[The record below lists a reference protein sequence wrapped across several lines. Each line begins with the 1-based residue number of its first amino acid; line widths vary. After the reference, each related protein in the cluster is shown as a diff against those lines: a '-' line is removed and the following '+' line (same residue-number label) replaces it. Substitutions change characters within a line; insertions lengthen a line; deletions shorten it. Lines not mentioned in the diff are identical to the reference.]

1 MKKERSE
8 FREKLMDT
16 DQWQEMEAAEPKKRA
31 LAGGDEKSGNKD
43 QLSVQAVVSPAQ
55 NEMYA
60 DFVVKYMGDFQKDLG
75 DVPGLI
81 FQKINA
87 IYGVVYAPLTE
98 IDALNISTYSY
109 SFIPKC
115 YTHMDFGSLSA
126 SGITRLQEHPYLQL
140 KGQGTAIAIVDSG
153 IDYRNP
159 LFQNEMGS
167 RILCIWDQ
175 TLEGDGTEVP
185 YGRVFWKNDIDRALA
200 SENPLEI
207 VPSTDTNGHGTRMA
221 AVAAGNYFPEENF
234 SGAAPEAMLI
244 VVKVKQAKKYLR
256 EFYLFPSEAELFQE
270 NDIMMGVD
278 FAVRTANDRKLPL
291 SVCLGIG
298 SSQGAHIGRNPL
310 SIYVDY
316 ASQFSRISVSIAA
329 GNEGAA
335 RHHYAGRLTH
345 RENQASAELRVG
357 NKEPGFTL
365 EFWGEP
371 PEIYNLSLQSPTG
384 EILDISASLGDVT
397 QELSFIFVETRVE
410 VNYVSIER
418 QTGYTLAYFRFIQP
432 AAGIWRIFVQGRDGQ
447 NVEFHMWL
455 PVQGLISEETYF
467 LEPSPY
473 NTVTA
478 PGDSL
483 ESITVTAYQYR
494 DNSLYVQASRGF
506 MPDGNVVPQ
515 VATPGVQIRVPQLNG
530 LYGLASGTSLSA
542 AQTAGAAALLFEWA
556 VVRGNQ
562 PYFTGSSVKNYITRG
577 AKREDRLTYPNRD
590 WGFGEDVIIK
600 LQLRKVSKI
609 NGFHTFFQNRNQA
622 ILLEI

>member
-1 MKKERSE
+1 
-8 FREKLMDT
+8 
-16 DQWQEMEAAEPKKRA
+16 ME
-31 LAGGDEKSGNKD
+31 NKD
-43 QLSVQAVVSPAQ
+43 AGNLGMQESVSPAQ

-60 DFVVKYMGDFQKDLG
+60 DFIVKYMGNFQEDLG
-75 DVPGLI
+75 DVPGFS
-81 FQKINA
+81 FQKING
-87 IYGVVYAPLTE
+87 IYGVVYAPLAE
-98 IDALNISTYSY
+98 IGTLNINTYSY

-115 YTHMDFGSLSA
+115 YTHMDLGSLSA

-140 KGQGTAIAIVDSG
+140 KGSGTAVAVVDSG

-159 LFQNEMGS
+159 VFQNEMGS

-175 TLEGDGTEVP
+175 TLEGDGKEVP
-185 YGRVFWKNDIDRALA
+185 YGRVFWKKDIDQALA
-200 SENPLEI
+200 SGNPLEI
-207 VPSTDTNGHGTRMA
+207 VPSVDTDGHGTRMA
-221 AVAAGNYFPEENF
+221 AIAAGNYFPEENF

-244 VVKVKQAKKYLR
+244 IVKVKPAKKYLR
-256 EFYLFPSEAELFQE
+256 EFYLFPAEAEIFQE
-270 NDIMMGVD
+270 NDIMTGMD
-278 FAVRTANDRKLPL
+278 FAVRIANDRRMPL
-291 SVCLGIG
+291 SLCLGIG
-298 SSQGAHIGRNPL
+298 SSQGAHIGKNPL
-310 SIYVDY
+310 SLYVDY
-316 ASQFSRISVSIAA
+316 ISQYSLISVSIAA

-335 RHHYAGRLTH
+335 RHHYAGRLTD

-357 NKEPGFTL
+357 NKEPGFTM

-384 EILDISASLGDVT
+384 EILDISASLGEVT
-397 QELSFIFVETRVE
+397 QELSFVFVETRVK

-418 QTGYTLAYFRFIQP
+418 QTGYTLVYFQFIQP
-432 AAGIWRIFVQGRDGQ
+432 APGIWRIFVRGRDGQ
-447 NVEFHMWL
+447 NVGFHIWL

-515 VATPGVQIRVPQLNG
+515 VAAPGVQIRVPQLNG
-530 LYGLASGTSLSA
+530 LYGNVSGTSLSA

-556 VVRGNQ
+556 VIRGNQ

-577 AKREDRLTYPNRD
+577 AEREERMQYPNRD
-590 WGFGEDVIIK
+590 WGFGRMD
-600 LQLRKVSKI
+600 LY
-609 NGFHTFFQNRNQA
+609 HTFE
-622 ILLEI
+622 LLA

>member
-1 MKKERSE
+1 M
-8 FREKLMDT
+8 
-16 DQWQEMEAAEPKKRA
+16 
-31 LAGGDEKSGNKD
+31 GNKD
-43 QLSVQAVVSPAQ
+43 AGNLSMQESVSPAQ

-60 DFVVKYMGDFQKDLG
+60 DFIVKYMGNFQEDLG
-75 DVPGLI
+75 DVPGFS
-81 FQKINA
+81 FQKING

-98 IDALNISTYSY
+98 IGTLNINTYSY

-115 YTHMDFGSLSA
+115 YTHMDLGGLSA

-140 KGQGTAIAIVDSG
+140 KGSGTAVAVVDSG

-159 LFQNEMGS
+159 VFQNEMGS

-175 TLEGDGTEVP
+175 TLEGDGKEVP
-185 YGRVFWKNDIDRALA
+185 YGRVFWKKDIDQALA
-200 SENPLEI
+200 SRNPLEM
-207 VPSTDTNGHGTRMA
+207 VPSVDTDGHGTRMA
-221 AVAAGNYFPEENF
+221 AIAAGNYFPEENF

-244 VVKVKQAKKYLR
+244 IVKVKPAKKYLR
-256 EFYLFPSEAELFQE
+256 EFYLFPAEAELFQE
-270 NDIMMGVD
+270 NDIMTGMD
-278 FAVRTANDRKLPL
+278 FAVRIANDRRMPL
-291 SVCLGIG
+291 SLCLGIG
-298 SSQGAHIGRNPL
+298 SSQGAHIGKNPL
-310 SIYVDY
+310 SLYVDY
-316 ASQFSRISVSIAA
+316 ISQYSLISVSIAA

-335 RHHYAGRLTH
+335 RHHYAGRLTD

-357 NKEPGFTL
+357 NKEPGFTM

-384 EILDISASLGDVT
+384 EILDISASLGEVT
-397 QELSFIFVETRVE
+397 QELSFVFVETRVK

-418 QTGYTLAYFRFIQP
+418 QTGYTLVYFQFIQP
-432 AAGIWRIFVQGRDGQ
+432 APGIWRIFVRGRDGQ
-447 NVEFHMWL
+447 NVGFHIWL

-515 VATPGVQIRVPQLNG
+515 VAAPGVQIRVPQLNG
-530 LYGLASGTSLSA
+530 LYGNASGTSLSA

-556 VVRGNQ
+556 VIRGNQ

-577 AKREDRLTYPNRD
+577 AEREERMQYPNRD
-590 WGFGEDVIIK
+590 WGFGRMD
-600 LQLRKVSKI
+600 LY
-609 NGFHTFFQNRNQA
+609 HTFE
-622 ILLEI
+622 LLA

>member
-335 RHHYAGRLTH
+335 RHHYAGHLTH

-515 VATPGVQIRVPQLNG
+515 VAAPGVQIRVPQLNG

-590 WGFGEDVIIK
+590 WGFGRMD
-600 LQLRKVSKI
+600 LY
-609 NGFHTFFQNRNQA
+609 HTFE
-622 ILLEI
+622 LLT

>member
-1 MKKERSE
+1 M
-8 FREKLMDT
+8 
-16 DQWQEMEAAEPKKRA
+16 
-31 LAGGDEKSGNKD
+31 GNKD
-43 QLSVQAVVSPAQ
+43 AGNLGMQESVSPAQ

-60 DFVVKYMGDFQKDLG
+60 DFIVKYMGNFQEDLG
-75 DVPGLI
+75 DVPGFS
-81 FQKINA
+81 FQKING
-87 IYGVVYAPLTE
+87 IYGVVYAPLAE
-98 IDALNISTYSY
+98 IGTLNINTYSY

-115 YTHMDFGSLSA
+115 YTHMDLGSLSA

-140 KGQGTAIAIVDSG
+140 KGSGTAVAVVDSG

-159 LFQNEMGS
+159 VFQNEMGS

-175 TLEGDGTEVP
+175 TLEGDGKEVP
-185 YGRVFWKNDIDRALA
+185 YGRVFWKKDIDQALA
-200 SENPLEI
+200 SRNPLEM
-207 VPSTDTNGHGTRMA
+207 VPSVDTDGHGTRMA
-221 AVAAGNYFPEENF
+221 AIAAGNYFPEENF

-244 VVKVKQAKKYLR
+244 IVKVKPAKKYLR
-256 EFYLFPSEAELFQE
+256 EFYLFPAEAELFQE
-270 NDIMMGVD
+270 NDIMTGMD
-278 FAVRTANDRKLPL
+278 FAVRIANDRRMPL
-291 SVCLGIG
+291 SLCLGIG
-298 SSQGAHIGRNPL
+298 SSQGAHIGKNPL
-310 SIYVDY
+310 SLYVDY
-316 ASQFSRISVSIAA
+316 ISQYSLISVSIAA

-335 RHHYAGRLTH
+335 RHHYAGRLTD

-357 NKEPGFTL
+357 NKEPGFTM

-384 EILDISASLGDVT
+384 EILDISASLGEVT
-397 QELSFIFVETRVE
+397 QELSFVFVETRVK

-418 QTGYTLAYFRFIQP
+418 QTGYTLVYFQFIQP
-432 AAGIWRIFVQGRDGQ
+432 APGIWRIFIRGRDGQ
-447 NVEFHMWL
+447 NVGFHMWL

-515 VATPGVQIRVPQLNG
+515 VAAPGVQIRVPQLNG
-530 LYGLASGTSLSA
+530 LYGNASGTSLSA

-556 VVRGNQ
+556 VIRGNQ

-577 AKREDRLTYPNRD
+577 AEREERMQYPNRD
-590 WGFGEDVIIK
+590 WGFGRMD
-600 LQLRKVSKI
+600 LY
-609 NGFHTFFQNRNQA
+609 HTFE
-622 ILLEI
+622 LLA

>member
-1 MKKERSE
+1 M
-8 FREKLMDT
+8 
-16 DQWQEMEAAEPKKRA
+16 
-31 LAGGDEKSGNKD
+31 GNKD
-43 QLSVQAVVSPAQ
+43 AGNLGMQESVSPAQ

-60 DFVVKYMGDFQKDLG
+60 DFIVKYMGDFQEDLG
-75 DVPGLI
+75 DVPGFS
-81 FQKINA
+81 FQKING

-98 IDALNISTYSY
+98 IGTLNINTYSY

-115 YTHMDFGSLSA
+115 YTHMDLGSLSA

-140 KGQGTAIAIVDSG
+140 KGSGTAVAVVDSG

-159 LFQNEMGS
+159 VFQNEMGS

-175 TLEGDGTEVP
+175 TLEGDGKEVP
-185 YGRVFWKNDIDRALA
+185 YGRVFWKKDIDQALA
-200 SENPLEI
+200 SGNPLEI
-207 VPSTDTNGHGTRMA
+207 VPSVDTDGHGTRMA
-221 AVAAGNYFPEENF
+221 AIAAGNYFPEENF

-244 VVKVKQAKKYLR
+244 IVKVKPAKKYLR
-256 EFYLFPSEAELFQE
+256 EFYLFPAEAEIFQE
-270 NDIMMGVD
+270 NDIMTGMD
-278 FAVRTANDRKLPL
+278 FAVRIANDRRMPL
-291 SVCLGIG
+291 SLCLGIG
-298 SSQGAHIGRNPL
+298 SSQGAHIGKNPL
-310 SIYVDY
+310 SLYVDY
-316 ASQFSRISVSIAA
+316 ISQYSLISVSIAA

-335 RHHYAGRLTH
+335 RHHYAGRLTD

-357 NKEPGFTL
+357 NKEPGFTM

-384 EILDISASLGDVT
+384 EILDISASLGEVT
-397 QELSFIFVETRVE
+397 QELSFVFVETRVK

-418 QTGYTLAYFRFIQP
+418 QTGYTLVYFQFIQP
-432 AAGIWRIFVQGRDGQ
+432 APGIWRIFVRGRDGQ
-447 NVEFHMWL
+447 NVGFHMWL

-515 VATPGVQIRVPQLNG
+515 VAAPGVQIRVPQLNG
-530 LYGLASGTSLSA
+530 LYGNASGTSLSA

-556 VVRGNQ
+556 VIRGNQ

-577 AKREDRLTYPNRD
+577 AEREERMQYPNRD
-590 WGFGEDVIIK
+590 WGFGRMD
-600 LQLRKVSKI
+600 LY
-609 NGFHTFFQNRNQA
+609 HTFE
-622 ILLEI
+622 LLA

>member
-1 MKKERSE
+1 M
-8 FREKLMDT
+8 
-16 DQWQEMEAAEPKKRA
+16 
-31 LAGGDEKSGNKD
+31 GNKD
-43 QLSVQAVVSPAQ
+43 AGNLSMQESVSPAQ

-60 DFVVKYMGDFQKDLG
+60 DFIVKYMGNFQEDLG
-75 DVPGLI
+75 DVPGFS
-81 FQKINA
+81 FQKING

-98 IDALNISTYSY
+98 IGRWNINTYSY

-115 YTHMDFGSLSA
+115 YTHMDLGSLSA

-140 KGQGTAIAIVDSG
+140 KGSGTAVAVVDSG

-159 LFQNEMGS
+159 VFQNEMGS

-175 TLEGDGTEVP
+175 TLEGDGKEVP
-185 YGRVFWKNDIDRALA
+185 YGRVFWKKDIDQALA
-200 SENPLEI
+200 SGNPLEI
-207 VPSTDTNGHGTRMA
+207 VPSVDTDGHGTRMA
-221 AVAAGNYFPEENF
+221 AIAAGNYFPEENF

-244 VVKVKQAKKYLR
+244 IVKVKPAKKYLR
-256 EFYLFPSEAELFQE
+256 EFYLFPAEAEIFQE
-270 NDIMMGVD
+270 NDIMTGMD
-278 FAVRTANDRKLPL
+278 FAVRIANDRRMPL
-291 SVCLGIG
+291 SLCLGIG
-298 SSQGAHIGRNPL
+298 SSQGAHIGKNPL
-310 SIYVDY
+310 SLYVDY
-316 ASQFSRISVSIAA
+316 ISQYSLISVSIAA

-335 RHHYAGRLTH
+335 RHHYAGRLTD

-357 NKEPGFTL
+357 NKEPGFTM

-384 EILDISASLGDVT
+384 EILDISASLGEVT
-397 QELSFIFVETRVE
+397 QELSFVFVETRVK

-418 QTGYTLAYFRFIQP
+418 QTGYTLVYFQFIQP
-432 AAGIWRIFVQGRDGQ
+432 APGIWRIFVRGRDGQ
-447 NVEFHMWL
+447 NVGFHIWL

-515 VATPGVQIRVPQLNG
+515 VAAPGVQIRVPQLNG
-530 LYGLASGTSLSA
+530 LYGNASGTSLSA

-556 VVRGNQ
+556 VIRGNQ

-577 AKREDRLTYPNRD
+577 AEREERMQYPNRD
-590 WGFGEDVIIK
+590 WGFGRMD
-600 LQLRKVSKI
+600 LY
-609 NGFHTFFQNRNQA
+609 HTFE
-622 ILLEI
+622 LLA

>member
-1 MKKERSE
+1 M
-8 FREKLMDT
+8 
-16 DQWQEMEAAEPKKRA
+16 
-31 LAGGDEKSGNKD
+31 GNKD
-43 QLSVQAVVSPAQ
+43 AGNLGMQESVSPAQ

-60 DFVVKYMGDFQKDLG
+60 DFIVKYMDDFQEDLG
-75 DVPGLI
+75 DVPGFS
-81 FQKINA
+81 FQKING

-98 IDALNISTYSY
+98 IGTLNINTYSY

-115 YTHMDFGSLSA
+115 YTHMDLGSLSA

-140 KGQGTAIAIVDSG
+140 KGSGTAVAVVDSG

-159 LFQNEMGS
+159 VFQNEMGS

-175 TLEGDGTEVP
+175 TLQGDGKEVP
-185 YGRVFWKNDIDRALA
+185 YGRVFWKKDIDQALA
-200 SENPLEI
+200 SGNPLEI
-207 VPSTDTNGHGTRMA
+207 VPSVDTDGHGTRMA
-221 AVAAGNYFPEENF
+221 AIAAGNYFPEENF

-244 VVKVKQAKKYLR
+244 IVKVKPAKKYLR
-256 EFYLFPSEAELFQE
+256 EFYLFPAEAELFQE
-270 NDIMMGVD
+270 NDIMTGMD
-278 FAVRTANDRKLPL
+278 FAVRIANDRRMPL
-291 SVCLGIG
+291 SLCLGIG
-298 SSQGAHIGRNPL
+298 SSQGAHIGKNPL
-310 SIYVDY
+310 SLYVDY
-316 ASQFSRISVSIAA
+316 ISQYSLISVSIAA

-335 RHHYAGRLTH
+335 RHHYAGRLTE

-357 NKEPGFTL
+357 NKEPGFTM

-384 EILDISASLGDVT
+384 EILDISASLGEVT
-397 QELSFIFVETRVE
+397 QELSFVFVETRVK

-418 QTGYTLAYFRFIQP
+418 QTGYTLVYFQFIQP
-432 AAGIWRIFVQGRDGQ
+432 APGIWRIFIRGRDGQ
-447 NVEFHMWL
+447 NVGFHMWL

-515 VATPGVQIRVPQLNG
+515 VAAPGVQIRVPQLNG
-530 LYGLASGTSLSA
+530 LYGNASGTSLSA

-556 VVRGNQ
+556 VIRGNQ

-577 AKREDRLTYPNRD
+577 AEREERMQYPNRD
-590 WGFGEDVIIK
+590 WGFGRMD
-600 LQLRKVSKI
+600 LY
-609 NGFHTFFQNRNQA
+609 HTFE
-622 ILLEI
+622 LLA

>member
-1 MKKERSE
+1 
-8 FREKLMDT
+8 
-16 DQWQEMEAAEPKKRA
+16 ME
-31 LAGGDEKSGNKD
+31 NKD
-43 QLSVQAVVSPAQ
+43 AGNLGMQESVSPAQ

-60 DFVVKYMGDFQKDLG
+60 DFIVKYMGNFQEDLG
-75 DVPGLI
+75 DVPGFS
-81 FQKINA
+81 FQKING
-87 IYGVVYAPLTE
+87 IYGGVYAPLTE
-98 IDALNISTYSY
+98 IGTLNINTYSY

-115 YTHMDFGSLSA
+115 YTHMDLGSLSA

-140 KGQGTAIAIVDSG
+140 KGSGTAVAVVDSG

-159 LFQNEMGS
+159 VFQNEMGS

-175 TLEGDGTEVP
+175 TLEGDGKEVP
-185 YGRVFWKNDIDRALA
+185 YGRVFWKKDIDQALA
-200 SENPLEI
+200 SRNPLEM
-207 VPSTDTNGHGTRMA
+207 VPSVDTDGHGTRMA
-221 AVAAGNYFPEENF
+221 AIAAGNYFPEENF

-244 VVKVKQAKKYLR
+244 IVKVKPAKKYLR
-256 EFYLFPSEAELFQE
+256 EFYLFPAEAELFQE
-270 NDIMMGVD
+270 NDIMTGMD
-278 FAVRTANDRKLPL
+278 FAVRIANDRRMPL
-291 SVCLGIG
+291 SLCLGIG
-298 SSQGAHIGRNPL
+298 SSQGAHIGKNPL
-310 SIYVDY
+310 SLYVDY
-316 ASQFSRISVSIAA
+316 ISQYSLISVSIAA

-335 RHHYAGRLTH
+335 RHHYAGRLTD

-357 NKEPGFTL
+357 NKEPGFTM

-384 EILDISASLGDVT
+384 EILDISASLGEMT
-397 QELSFIFVETRVE
+397 QELSFVFVETRVK

-418 QTGYTLAYFRFIQP
+418 QTGYTLVYFQFIQP
-432 AAGIWRIFVQGRDGQ
+432 APGIWRIFVRGRDGQ
-447 NVEFHMWL
+447 NVGFHIWL

-515 VATPGVQIRVPQLNG
+515 VAAPGVQIRVPQLNG
-530 LYGLASGTSLSA
+530 LYGNASGTSLSA

-556 VVRGNQ
+556 VIRGNQ

-577 AKREDRLTYPNRD
+577 AEREERMQYPNRD
-590 WGFGEDVIIK
+590 WGFGRMD
-600 LQLRKVSKI
+600 LY
-609 NGFHTFFQNRNQA
+609 HTFE
-622 ILLEI
+622 LLA

>member
-1 MKKERSE
+1 MKMERSE

-221 AVAAGNYFPEENF
+221 AVAAGNYFPEQNF

-515 VATPGVQIRVPQLNG
+515 VAAPGVQIRVPQLNG

-590 WGFGEDVIIK
+590 WGFGRMD
-600 LQLRKVSKI
+600 LY
-609 NGFHTFFQNRNQA
+609 HTFE
-622 ILLEI
+622 LLT

>member
-1 MKKERSE
+1 M
-8 FREKLMDT
+8 
-16 DQWQEMEAAEPKKRA
+16 
-31 LAGGDEKSGNKD
+31 GNKD
-43 QLSVQAVVSPAQ
+43 AGNLGMQESVSPAQ

-60 DFVVKYMGDFQKDLG
+60 DFIVKYMGNFQEDLG
-75 DVPGLI
+75 DVPGFS
-81 FQKINA
+81 FQKING

-98 IDALNISTYSY
+98 IGTLNINTYSY

-115 YTHMDFGSLSA
+115 YTHMDLGSLSA

-140 KGQGTAIAIVDSG
+140 KGSGTAVAVVDSG

-159 LFQNEMGS
+159 VFQNEMGS

-175 TLEGDGTEVP
+175 TLEGDGKEVP
-185 YGRVFWKNDIDRALA
+185 YGRVFWKKDIDQALA
-200 SENPLEI
+200 SGNPLEI
-207 VPSTDTNGHGTRMA
+207 VPSVDTDGHGTRMA
-221 AVAAGNYFPEENF
+221 AIAAGNYFPEENF

-244 VVKVKQAKKYLR
+244 IVKVKPAKKYLR
-256 EFYLFPSEAELFQE
+256 EFYLFPAEAEIFQE
-270 NDIMMGVD
+270 NDIMTGMD
-278 FAVRTANDRKLPL
+278 FAVRIANDRRMPL
-291 SVCLGIG
+291 SLCLGIG
-298 SSQGAHIGRNPL
+298 SSQGAHIGKNPL
-310 SIYVDY
+310 SLYVDY
-316 ASQFSRISVSIAA
+316 ISQYSLISVSIAA

-335 RHHYAGRLTH
+335 RHHYAGRLTD
-345 RENQASAELRVG
+345 RENQASAELRIG
-357 NKEPGFTL
+357 NKEPGFTM

-384 EILDISASLGDVT
+384 EILDISASLGEVT
-397 QELSFIFVETRVE
+397 QELSFVFVETRVK

-418 QTGYTLAYFRFIQP
+418 QTGYTLVYFQFIQP
-432 AAGIWRIFVQGRDGQ
+432 APGIWRIFVRGRDGQ
-447 NVEFHMWL
+447 NVGFHIWL

-515 VATPGVQIRVPQLNG
+515 VAAPGVQIRVPQLNG
-530 LYGLASGTSLSA
+530 LYGNASGTSLSA

-556 VVRGNQ
+556 VIRGNQ

-577 AKREDRLTYPNRD
+577 AEREERMQYPNRD
-590 WGFGEDVIIK
+590 WGFGRMD
-600 LQLRKVSKI
+600 LY
-609 NGFHTFFQNRNQA
+609 HTFE
-622 ILLEI
+622 LLA

>member
-1 MKKERSE
+1 M
-8 FREKLMDT
+8 
-16 DQWQEMEAAEPKKRA
+16 
-31 LAGGDEKSGNKD
+31 GNKD
-43 QLSVQAVVSPAQ
+43 AGNLGMQESVSPAQ

-60 DFVVKYMGDFQKDLG
+60 DFIVKYMGNFQEDLG
-75 DVPGLI
+75 DVPGFS
-81 FQKINA
+81 FQKING

-98 IDALNISTYSY
+98 IGTLNINTYSY

-115 YTHMDFGSLSA
+115 YTHMDLGSLSA

-140 KGQGTAIAIVDSG
+140 KGSGTAVAVVDSG

-159 LFQNEMGS
+159 VFQNEMGS

-175 TLEGDGTEVP
+175 TLEGDGKEVP
-185 YGRVFWKNDIDRALA
+185 YGRVFWKKDIDQALA
-200 SENPLEI
+200 SGNPLEI
-207 VPSTDTNGHGTRMA
+207 VPSVDTDGHGTRMA
-221 AVAAGNYFPEENF
+221 AIAAGNYFPEENF

-244 VVKVKQAKKYLR
+244 IVKVKPAKKYLR
-256 EFYLFPSEAELFQE
+256 EFYLFPAEAEIFQE
-270 NDIMMGVD
+270 NDIMTGMD
-278 FAVRTANDRKLPL
+278 FAVRIANDRRMPL
-291 SVCLGIG
+291 SLCLGIS
-298 SSQGAHIGRNPL
+298 SSQGAHIGKNPL
-310 SIYVDY
+310 SLYVDY
-316 ASQFSRISVSIAA
+316 ISQYSLISVSIAA

-335 RHHYAGRLTH
+335 RHHYAGRLTD

-357 NKEPGFTL
+357 NKEPGFTM

-384 EILDISASLGDVT
+384 EILDISASLGEVT
-397 QELSFIFVETRVE
+397 QELSFVFVETRVK

-418 QTGYTLAYFRFIQP
+418 QTGYTLVYFQFIQP
-432 AAGIWRIFVQGRDGQ
+432 APGIWRIFVRGRDGQ
-447 NVEFHMWL
+447 NVGFHIWL

-515 VATPGVQIRVPQLNG
+515 VAAPGVQIRVPQLNG
-530 LYGLASGTSLSA
+530 LYGNASGTSLSA

-556 VVRGNQ
+556 VIRGNQ

-577 AKREDRLTYPNRD
+577 AEREERMQYPNRD
-590 WGFGEDVIIK
+590 WGFGRMD
-600 LQLRKVSKI
+600 LY
-609 NGFHTFFQNRNQA
+609 HTFE
-622 ILLEI
+622 LLA

>member
-1 MKKERSE
+1 M
-8 FREKLMDT
+8 
-16 DQWQEMEAAEPKKRA
+16 
-31 LAGGDEKSGNKD
+31 GNKD
-43 QLSVQAVVSPAQ
+43 AGNLSMQESVSPAQ

-60 DFVVKYMGDFQKDLG
+60 DFIVKYMDDFQEDLG
-75 DVPGLI
+75 DVPGFS
-81 FQKINA
+81 FQKING

-98 IDALNISTYSY
+98 IGRWNINTYSY
-109 SFIPKC
+109 SSIPKC
-115 YTHMDFGSLSA
+115 YTHMDLGGLSA

-140 KGQGTAIAIVDSG
+140 KGSGTAVAVVDSG

-159 LFQNEMGS
+159 VFQNEMGS

-175 TLEGDGTEVP
+175 TLEGDGKEVP
-185 YGRVFWKNDIDRALA
+185 YGRVFWKKDIDQALA
-200 SENPLEI
+200 SGNPLEI
-207 VPSTDTNGHGTRMA
+207 VPSVDTDGHGTRMA
-221 AVAAGNYFPEENF
+221 AIAAGNYFPEENF

-244 VVKVKQAKKYLR
+244 IVKVKPAKKYLR
-256 EFYLFPSEAELFQE
+256 EFYLFPAEAEIFQE
-270 NDIMMGVD
+270 NDIMTGMD
-278 FAVRTANDRKLPL
+278 FAVRIANDRRMPL
-291 SVCLGIG
+291 SLCLGIG
-298 SSQGAHIGRNPL
+298 SSQGAHIGKNPL
-310 SIYVDY
+310 SLYVDY
-316 ASQFSRISVSIAA
+316 ISQYSLISVSIAA

-335 RHHYAGRLTH
+335 RHHYAGRLTD

-357 NKEPGFTL
+357 NKEPGFTM

-384 EILDISASLGDVT
+384 EILDISASLGAVT
-397 QELSFIFVETRVE
+397 QELSFVFVETRVK

-418 QTGYTLAYFRFIQP
+418 QTGYTLVYFQFIQP
-432 AAGIWRIFVQGRDGQ
+432 APGIWRIFVRGRDGQ
-447 NVEFHMWL
+447 NVGFHIWL

-515 VATPGVQIRVPQLNG
+515 VAAPGVQIRVPQLNG
-530 LYGLASGTSLSA
+530 LYGNASGTSLSA

-556 VVRGNQ
+556 VIRGNQ

-577 AKREDRLTYPNRD
+577 AEREERMQYPNRD
-590 WGFGEDVIIK
+590 WGFGRMD
-600 LQLRKVSKI
+600 LY
-609 NGFHTFFQNRNQA
+609 HTFE
-622 ILLEI
+622 LLA

>member
-1 MKKERSE
+1 M
-8 FREKLMDT
+8 
-16 DQWQEMEAAEPKKRA
+16 
-31 LAGGDEKSGNKD
+31 GNKD
-43 QLSVQAVVSPAQ
+43 AGNLGMQESVSPAQ

-60 DFVVKYMGDFQKDLG
+60 DFIVKYMGNFQEDLG
-75 DVPGLI
+75 DVPGFS
-81 FQKINA
+81 FQKING

-98 IDALNISTYSY
+98 IGTLNINTYSY

-115 YTHMDFGSLSA
+115 YTHMDLGSLSA

-140 KGQGTAIAIVDSG
+140 KGSGTAVAVVDSG

-159 LFQNEMGS
+159 VFQNEMGS

-175 TLEGDGTEVP
+175 TLQGDGKEVP
-185 YGRVFWKNDIDRALA
+185 YGRAFWKKDIDQALA
-200 SENPLEI
+200 SGNPLEI
-207 VPSTDTNGHGTRMA
+207 VPSVDTDGHGTRMA
-221 AVAAGNYFPEENF
+221 AIAAGNYFPEENF

-244 VVKVKQAKKYLR
+244 IVKVKPAKKYLR
-256 EFYLFPSEAELFQE
+256 EFYLFPAEAEIFQE
-270 NDIMMGVD
+270 NDIMTGMD
-278 FAVRTANDRKLPL
+278 FAVRIANDRRMPL
-291 SVCLGIG
+291 SLCLGIG
-298 SSQGAHIGRNPL
+298 SSQGAHIGKNPL
-310 SIYVDY
+310 SLYVDY
-316 ASQFSRISVSIAA
+316 ISQYSLISVSIAA

-335 RHHYAGRLTH
+335 RHHYAGRLTD

-357 NKEPGFTL
+357 NKEPGFTM

-384 EILDISASLGDVT
+384 EILDISASLGEVT
-397 QELSFIFVETRVE
+397 QELSFVFVETRVK

-418 QTGYTLAYFRFIQP
+418 QTGYTLVYFQFIQP
-432 AAGIWRIFVQGRDGQ
+432 APGIWRIFVRGRDGQ
-447 NVEFHMWL
+447 NVGFHIWL

-515 VATPGVQIRVPQLNG
+515 VAAPGVQIRVPQLNG
-530 LYGLASGTSLSA
+530 LYGNASGTSLSA

-556 VVRGNQ
+556 VIRGNQ

-577 AKREDRLTYPNRD
+577 AEREERMQYPNRD
-590 WGFGEDVIIK
+590 WGFGRMD
-600 LQLRKVSKI
+600 LY
-609 NGFHTFFQNRNQA
+609 HTFE
-622 ILLEI
+622 LLA

>member
-1 MKKERSE
+1 
-8 FREKLMDT
+8 
-16 DQWQEMEAAEPKKRA
+16 ME
-31 LAGGDEKSGNKD
+31 NKD
-43 QLSVQAVVSPAQ
+43 AGNLGMQESVSPAQ

-60 DFVVKYMGDFQKDLG
+60 DFIVKYMGNFQEDLG
-75 DVPGLI
+75 DVPGFS
-81 FQKINA
+81 FQKING

-98 IDALNISTYSY
+98 IGTLNINTYSY

-115 YTHMDFGSLSA
+115 YTHMDLGSLSA

-140 KGQGTAIAIVDSG
+140 KGSGTAVAVVDSG

-159 LFQNEMGS
+159 VFQNEMGS

-175 TLEGDGTEVP
+175 TLEGDGKEVP
-185 YGRVFWKNDIDRALA
+185 YGRVFWKKDIDQALA
-200 SENPLEI
+200 SRNPLEM
-207 VPSTDTNGHGTRMA
+207 VPSVDTDGHGTRMA
-221 AVAAGNYFPEENF
+221 AIAAGNYFPEENF

-244 VVKVKQAKKYLR
+244 IVKVKPAKKYLR
-256 EFYLFPSEAELFQE
+256 EFYLFPAEAELFQE
-270 NDIMMGVD
+270 NDIMTGMD
-278 FAVRTANDRKLPL
+278 FAVRIANDRRMPL
-291 SVCLGIG
+291 SLCLGIG
-298 SSQGAHIGRNPL
+298 SSQGAHIGKNPL
-310 SIYVDY
+310 SLYVDY
-316 ASQFSRISVSIAA
+316 ISQYSLISVSIAA

-335 RHHYAGRLTH
+335 RHHYAGRLTD

-357 NKEPGFTL
+357 NKEPGFTR

-384 EILDISASLGDVT
+384 EILDISASLGEVT
-397 QELSFIFVETRVE
+397 QELSFVFVETRVK

-418 QTGYTLAYFRFIQP
+418 QTGYTLVYFQFIQP
-432 AAGIWRIFVQGRDGQ
+432 APGIWRIFVRGRDGQ
-447 NVEFHMWL
+447 NVGFHIWL

-515 VATPGVQIRVPQLNG
+515 VAAPGVQIRVPQLNG
-530 LYGLASGTSLSA
+530 LYGNASGTSLSA

-556 VVRGNQ
+556 VIRGNQ

-577 AKREDRLTYPNRD
+577 AEREERMQYPNRD
-590 WGFGEDVIIK
+590 WGFGRMD
-600 LQLRKVSKI
+600 LY
-609 NGFHTFFQNRNQA
+609 HTFE
-622 ILLEI
+622 LLA

>member
-1 MKKERSE
+1 M
-8 FREKLMDT
+8 
-16 DQWQEMEAAEPKKRA
+16 
-31 LAGGDEKSGNKD
+31 GNKD
-43 QLSVQAVVSPAQ
+43 AGNLGMQESVSPAQ

-60 DFVVKYMGDFQKDLG
+60 DFIVKYMDDFQEDLG
-75 DVPGLI
+75 DVPGFS
-81 FQKINA
+81 FQKING

-98 IDALNISTYSY
+98 IGTLNINTYSY

-115 YTHMDFGSLSA
+115 YTHMDLGSLSA

-140 KGQGTAIAIVDSG
+140 KGSGTAVAVVDSG

-159 LFQNEMGS
+159 VFQNEMGS

-175 TLEGDGTEVP
+175 TLEGDGKEVP
-185 YGRVFWKNDIDRALA
+185 YGRVFWKKDIDQALA
-200 SENPLEI
+200 SGNPLEI
-207 VPSTDTNGHGTRMA
+207 VPSVDTDGHGTRMA
-221 AVAAGNYFPEENF
+221 AIAAGNYFPEENF
-234 SGAAPEAMLI
+234 SGAAPEAILI
-244 VVKVKQAKKYLR
+244 IVKVKPAKKYLR
-256 EFYLFPSEAELFQE
+256 EFYLFPAEAEIFQE
-270 NDIMMGVD
+270 NDIMTGMD
-278 FAVRTANDRKLPL
+278 FAVRIANDRRMPL
-291 SVCLGIG
+291 SLCLGIG
-298 SSQGAHIGRNPL
+298 SSQGAHIGKNPL
-310 SIYVDY
+310 SLYVDY
-316 ASQFSRISVSIAA
+316 ISQYSLISVSIAA

-335 RHHYAGRLTH
+335 RHHYAGRLTD

-357 NKEPGFTL
+357 NKEPGFTM

-384 EILDISASLGDVT
+384 EILDISASLGEVT
-397 QELSFIFVETRVE
+397 QELSFVFVETRVK

-418 QTGYTLAYFRFIQP
+418 QTGYTLVYFQFIQP
-432 AAGIWRIFVQGRDGQ
+432 APGIWRIFVRGRDGQ
-447 NVEFHMWL
+447 NVGFHIWL

-515 VATPGVQIRVPQLNG
+515 VAAPGVQIRVPQLNG
-530 LYGLASGTSLSA
+530 LYGNASGTSLSA

-556 VVRGNQ
+556 VIRGNQ

-577 AKREDRLTYPNRD
+577 AEREERMQYPNRD
-590 WGFGEDVIIK
+590 WGFGRMD
-600 LQLRKVSKI
+600 LY
-609 NGFHTFFQNRNQA
+609 HTFE
-622 ILLEI
+622 LLA

>member
-1 MKKERSE
+1 M
-8 FREKLMDT
+8 
-16 DQWQEMEAAEPKKRA
+16 
-31 LAGGDEKSGNKD
+31 GNKD
-43 QLSVQAVVSPAQ
+43 AGNLGMQESVSPAQ

-60 DFVVKYMGDFQKDLG
+60 DFIVKYMGNFQEDLG
-75 DVPGLI
+75 DVPGFS
-81 FQKINA
+81 FQKING

-98 IDALNISTYSY
+98 IGTLNINTYSY

-115 YTHMDFGSLSA
+115 YTHMDLGSLSA

-140 KGQGTAIAIVDSG
+140 KGSGTAVAVVDSG

-159 LFQNEMGS
+159 VFQNEMGS

-175 TLEGDGTEVP
+175 TLEGDGKEVP
-185 YGRVFWKNDIDRALA
+185 YGRVFWKKDIDQALA
-200 SENPLEI
+200 SGNPLEI
-207 VPSTDTNGHGTRMA
+207 VPSVDTDGHGTRMA
-221 AVAAGNYFPEENF
+221 AIAAGNYFPEENF

-244 VVKVKQAKKYLR
+244 IVKVKPAKKYLR
-256 EFYLFPSEAELFQE
+256 EFYLFPAEAEIFQE
-270 NDIMMGVD
+270 NDIMTGMD
-278 FAVRTANDRKLPL
+278 FAVRIANDRRMPL
-291 SVCLGIG
+291 SLCLGIG
-298 SSQGAHIGRNPL
+298 SSQGAHIGKNPL
-310 SIYVDY
+310 SLYVDY
-316 ASQFSRISVSIAA
+316 ISQYSLISVSIAA

-335 RHHYAGRLTH
+335 RHHYAGRLTD

-357 NKEPGFTL
+357 NKEPGFTM

-384 EILDISASLGDVT
+384 EILDISASLGEVT
-397 QELSFIFVETRVE
+397 QELSFVFVETRVK

-418 QTGYTLAYFRFIQP
+418 QTGYTLVYFQFIQP
-432 AAGIWRIFVQGRDGQ
+432 APGIWRIFVRGRDGQ
-447 NVEFHMWL
+447 NVGFHIWL

-515 VATPGVQIRVPQLNG
+515 VAAPGVQIRVPQLNG
-530 LYGLASGTSLSA
+530 LYGNASGTSLSA

-556 VVRGNQ
+556 VIRGNQ

-577 AKREDRLTYPNRD
+577 AEREERMQYPNRD
-590 WGFGEDVIIK
+590 WGFGRMD
-600 LQLRKVSKI
+600 LY
-609 NGFHTFFQNRNQA
+609 HTF
-622 ILLEI
+622 

>member
-1 MKKERSE
+1 
-8 FREKLMDT
+8 
-16 DQWQEMEAAEPKKRA
+16 ME
-31 LAGGDEKSGNKD
+31 NKD
-43 QLSVQAVVSPAQ
+43 AGNLGMQESVSPAQ

-60 DFVVKYMGDFQKDLG
+60 DFIVKYMGNFQEDLG
-75 DVPGLI
+75 DVPGFS
-81 FQKINA
+81 FQKING

-98 IDALNISTYSY
+98 IGTLNINTYSY

-115 YTHMDFGSLSA
+115 YTHMDLGSLSA
-126 SGITRLQEHPYLQL
+126 SGITRLQEQPYLQL
-140 KGQGTAIAIVDSG
+140 KGSGTAVAVVDSG

-159 LFQNEMGS
+159 VFQNEMGS

-175 TLEGDGTEVP
+175 TLEGDGKEVP
-185 YGRVFWKNDIDRALA
+185 YGRVFWKKDIDQALA
-200 SENPLEI
+200 SRNPLEM
-207 VPSTDTNGHGTRMA
+207 VPSVDTDGHGTRMA
-221 AVAAGNYFPEENF
+221 AIAAGNYFPEENF

-244 VVKVKQAKKYLR
+244 IVKVKPAKKYLR
-256 EFYLFPSEAELFQE
+256 EFYLFPAEAELFQE
-270 NDIMMGVD
+270 NDIMTGMD
-278 FAVRTANDRKLPL
+278 FAVRIANDRRMPL
-291 SVCLGIG
+291 SLCLGIG
-298 SSQGAHIGRNPL
+298 SSQGAHIGKNPL
-310 SIYVDY
+310 SLYVDY
-316 ASQFSRISVSIAA
+316 ISQYSLISVSIAA

-335 RHHYAGRLTH
+335 RHHYAGRLTD

-357 NKEPGFTL
+357 NKEPGFTM

-384 EILDISASLGDVT
+384 EILDISASLGEMT
-397 QELSFIFVETRVE
+397 QELSFVFVETRVK

-418 QTGYTLAYFRFIQP
+418 QTGYTLVYFQFIQP
-432 AAGIWRIFVQGRDGQ
+432 APGIWRIFVRGRDGQ
-447 NVEFHMWL
+447 NVGFHIWL

-515 VATPGVQIRVPQLNG
+515 VAAPGVQIRVPQLNG
-530 LYGLASGTSLSA
+530 LYGNASGTSLSA

-556 VVRGNQ
+556 VIRGNQ

-577 AKREDRLTYPNRD
+577 AEREERMQYPNRD
-590 WGFGEDVIIK
+590 
-600 LQLRKVSKI
+600 
-609 NGFHTFFQNRNQA
+609 
-622 ILLEI
+622 

>member
-1 MKKERSE
+1 
-8 FREKLMDT
+8 
-16 DQWQEMEAAEPKKRA
+16 ME
-31 LAGGDEKSGNKD
+31 NKD
-43 QLSVQAVVSPAQ
+43 AGNLGMQESVSPAQ

-60 DFVVKYMGDFQKDLG
+60 DFIVKYMGNFQEDLG
-75 DVPGLI
+75 DVPGFS
-81 FQKINA
+81 FQKING

-98 IDALNISTYSY
+98 IGTLNINTYSY

-115 YTHMDFGSLSA
+115 YTHMDLGGLSA

-140 KGQGTAIAIVDSG
+140 KGSGTAVAVVDSG

-159 LFQNEMGS
+159 VFQNEMGS

-175 TLEGDGTEVP
+175 TLEGDGKEVP
-185 YGRVFWKNDIDRALA
+185 YGRVFWKKDIDQALA
-200 SENPLEI
+200 SGNPLEI
-207 VPSTDTNGHGTRMA
+207 VPSVDTDGHGTRMA
-221 AVAAGNYFPEENF
+221 AIAAGNYFPEENF

-244 VVKVKQAKKYLR
+244 IVKVKPAKKYLR
-256 EFYLFPSEAELFQE
+256 EFYLFPAEAELFQE
-270 NDIMMGVD
+270 NDIMTGMD
-278 FAVRTANDRKLPL
+278 FAVRIANDRRMPL
-291 SVCLGIG
+291 SLCLGIG
-298 SSQGAHIGRNPL
+298 SSQGAHIGKNPL
-310 SIYVDY
+310 SLYVDY
-316 ASQFSRISVSIAA
+316 ISQYSLISVSIAA

-335 RHHYAGRLTH
+335 RHHYAGRLTD

-357 NKEPGFTL
+357 NKEPGFTM

-384 EILDISASLGDVT
+384 EILDISASLGEVT
-397 QELSFIFVETRVE
+397 QELSFVFVETRVK

-418 QTGYTLAYFRFIQP
+418 QTGYTLVYFQFIQP
-432 AAGIWRIFVQGRDGQ
+432 APGIWRIFVRGRDGQ
-447 NVEFHMWL
+447 NVGFHIWL

-515 VATPGVQIRVPQLNG
+515 VAAPGVQIRVPQLNG
-530 LYGLASGTSLSA
+530 LYGNASGTSLSA

-556 VVRGNQ
+556 VIRGNQ

-577 AKREDRLTYPNRD
+577 AEREERMQYPNRD
-590 WGFGEDVIIK
+590 WGFGRMD
-600 LQLRKVSKI
+600 LY
-609 NGFHTFFQNRNQA
+609 HTFE
-622 ILLEI
+622 LLA

>member
-1 MKKERSE
+1 M
-8 FREKLMDT
+8 
-16 DQWQEMEAAEPKKRA
+16 
-31 LAGGDEKSGNKD
+31 GNKD
-43 QLSVQAVVSPAQ
+43 AGNLGMQESVSPAQ

-60 DFVVKYMGDFQKDLG
+60 DFIVKYMGNFQEDLG
-75 DVPGLI
+75 DVPGFS
-81 FQKINA
+81 FQKING

-98 IDALNISTYSY
+98 IGTLNINTYSY

-115 YTHMDFGSLSA
+115 YTHMDLGSLSA
-126 SGITRLQEHPYLQL
+126 SGITRLQEQPYLQL
-140 KGQGTAIAIVDSG
+140 KGSGTAVAVVDSG

-159 LFQNEMGS
+159 VFQNEMGS

-175 TLEGDGTEVP
+175 TLEGDGKEVP
-185 YGRVFWKNDIDRALA
+185 YGRVFWKKDIDQALA
-200 SENPLEI
+200 SRNPLEM
-207 VPSTDTNGHGTRMA
+207 VPSVDTDGHGTRMA
-221 AVAAGNYFPEENF
+221 AIAAGNYFPEENF

-244 VVKVKQAKKYLR
+244 IVKVKPAKKYLR
-256 EFYLFPSEAELFQE
+256 EFYLFPAEAELFQE
-270 NDIMMGVD
+270 NDIMTGMD
-278 FAVRTANDRKLPL
+278 FAVRIANDRRMPL
-291 SVCLGIG
+291 SLCLGIG
-298 SSQGAHIGRNPL
+298 SSQGAHIGKNPL
-310 SIYVDY
+310 SLYVDY
-316 ASQFSRISVSIAA
+316 ISQYSLISVSIAA

-335 RHHYAGRLTH
+335 RHHYAGRLTD

-357 NKEPGFTL
+357 NKEPGFTM

-384 EILDISASLGDVT
+384 EILDISASLGEMT
-397 QELSFIFVETRVE
+397 QELSFVFVETRVK

-418 QTGYTLAYFRFIQP
+418 QTGYTLVYFQFIQP
-432 AAGIWRIFVQGRDGQ
+432 APGIWRIFVRGRDGQ
-447 NVEFHMWL
+447 NVGFHIWL

-515 VATPGVQIRVPQLNG
+515 VAAPGVQIRVPQLNG
-530 LYGLASGTSLSA
+530 LYGNASGTSLSA

-556 VVRGNQ
+556 VIRGNQ

-577 AKREDRLTYPNRD
+577 AEREERMQYPNRD
-590 WGFGEDVIIK
+590 WGFGRMD
-600 LQLRKVSKI
+600 LY
-609 NGFHTFFQNRNQA
+609 HTFE
-622 ILLEI
+622 LLA

>member
-1 MKKERSE
+1 M
-8 FREKLMDT
+8 
-16 DQWQEMEAAEPKKRA
+16 
-31 LAGGDEKSGNKD
+31 GNKD
-43 QLSVQAVVSPAQ
+43 AGNLSMQESVSPAQ

-60 DFVVKYMGDFQKDLG
+60 DFIVKYMDDFQEDLG
-75 DVPGLI
+75 DVPGFS
-81 FQKINA
+81 FQKING

-98 IDALNISTYSY
+98 IGRWNINTYSY

-115 YTHMDFGSLSA
+115 YTHMDLGSLSA

-140 KGQGTAIAIVDSG
+140 KGSGTAVAVVDSG

-159 LFQNEMGS
+159 VFQNEMGS

-175 TLEGDGTEVP
+175 TLEGDGKEVP
-185 YGRVFWKNDIDRALA
+185 YGRVFWKKDIDQALA
-200 SENPLEI
+200 SGNPLEI
-207 VPSTDTNGHGTRMA
+207 VPSVDTDGHGTRMA
-221 AVAAGNYFPEENF
+221 AIAAGNYFPEENF

-244 VVKVKQAKKYLR
+244 IVKVKPAKKYLR
-256 EFYLFPSEAELFQE
+256 EFYLFPAEAEIFQE
-270 NDIMMGVD
+270 NDIMTGMD
-278 FAVRTANDRKLPL
+278 FAVRIANDRRMPL
-291 SVCLGIG
+291 SLCLGIG
-298 SSQGAHIGRNPL
+298 SSQGAHIGKNPL
-310 SIYVDY
+310 SLYVDY
-316 ASQFSRISVSIAA
+316 ISQYSLISVSIAA

-335 RHHYAGRLTH
+335 RHHYAGRLTD

-357 NKEPGFTL
+357 NKEPGFTM

-384 EILDISASLGDVT
+384 EILDISASLGEVT
-397 QELSFIFVETRVE
+397 QELSFVFVETRVK

-418 QTGYTLAYFRFIQP
+418 QTGYTLVYFQFIQP
-432 AAGIWRIFVQGRDGQ
+432 APGIWRIFVRGRDGQ
-447 NVEFHMWL
+447 NVGFHIWL

-515 VATPGVQIRVPQLNG
+515 VAAPGVQIRVPQLNG
-530 LYGLASGTSLSA
+530 LYGNASGTSLSA

-556 VVRGNQ
+556 VIRGNQ

-577 AKREDRLTYPNRD
+577 AEREERMQYPNRD
-590 WGFGEDVIIK
+590 WGFGRMD
-600 LQLRKVSKI
+600 LY
-609 NGFHTFFQNRNQA
+609 HTFE
-622 ILLEI
+622 LLA

>member
-1 MKKERSE
+1 M
-8 FREKLMDT
+8 
-16 DQWQEMEAAEPKKRA
+16 
-31 LAGGDEKSGNKD
+31 GNKD
-43 QLSVQAVVSPAQ
+43 AGNLGMQESVSPAQ

-60 DFVVKYMGDFQKDLG
+60 DFIVKYMDDFQEDLG
-75 DVPGLI
+75 DVPGFS
-81 FQKINA
+81 FQKING

-98 IDALNISTYSY
+98 IGRWNINTYSY

-115 YTHMDFGSLSA
+115 YTHMDLGSLSA

-140 KGQGTAIAIVDSG
+140 KGSGTAVAVVDSG

-159 LFQNEMGS
+159 VFQNEMGS

-175 TLEGDGTEVP
+175 TLEGDGKEVP
-185 YGRVFWKNDIDRALA
+185 YGRVFWKKDIDQALA
-200 SENPLEI
+200 SRNPLEM
-207 VPSTDTNGHGTRMA
+207 VPSVDTDGHGTRMA
-221 AVAAGNYFPEENF
+221 AIAAGNYFPEENF

-244 VVKVKQAKKYLR
+244 IVKVKPAKKYLR
-256 EFYLFPSEAELFQE
+256 EFYLFPAEAELFQE
-270 NDIMMGVD
+270 NDIMTGMD
-278 FAVRTANDRKLPL
+278 FAVRIANDRRMPL
-291 SVCLGIG
+291 SLCLGIG
-298 SSQGAHIGRNPL
+298 SSQGAHIGKNPL
-310 SIYVDY
+310 SLYVDY
-316 ASQFSRISVSIAA
+316 ISQYSLISVSIAA

-335 RHHYAGRLTH
+335 RHHYAGRLTD

-357 NKEPGFTL
+357 NKEPGFTM

-384 EILDISASLGDVT
+384 EILDISASLGEVT
-397 QELSFIFVETRVE
+397 QELSFVFVETRVK

-418 QTGYTLAYFRFIQP
+418 QTGYTLVYFQFIQP
-432 AAGIWRIFVQGRDGQ
+432 APGIWRIFVRGRDGQ
-447 NVEFHMWL
+447 NVGFHMWL

-515 VATPGVQIRVPQLNG
+515 VAAPGVQIRVPQLNG
-530 LYGLASGTSLSA
+530 LYGNASGTSLSA

-556 VVRGNQ
+556 VIRGNQ

-577 AKREDRLTYPNRD
+577 AEREERMQYPNRD
-590 WGFGEDVIIK
+590 WGFGRMD
-600 LQLRKVSKI
+600 LY
-609 NGFHTFFQNRNQA
+609 HTFE
-622 ILLEI
+622 LLA

>member
-1 MKKERSE
+1 M
-8 FREKLMDT
+8 
-16 DQWQEMEAAEPKKRA
+16 
-31 LAGGDEKSGNKD
+31 GNKD
-43 QLSVQAVVSPAQ
+43 AGNLGMQESVSPAQ

-60 DFVVKYMGDFQKDLG
+60 DFIVKYMGNFQEDLG
-75 DVPGLI
+75 DVPGFS
-81 FQKINA
+81 FQKING

-98 IDALNISTYSY
+98 IGTLNINTYSY

-115 YTHMDFGSLSA
+115 YTHMDLGSLSA

-140 KGQGTAIAIVDSG
+140 KGSGTAVAVVDSG

-159 LFQNEMGS
+159 VFQNEMGS

-175 TLEGDGTEVP
+175 TLEGDGKEVP
-185 YGRVFWKNDIDRALA
+185 YGRVFWKKDIDQALA
-200 SENPLEI
+200 SGNPLEI
-207 VPSTDTNGHGTRMA
+207 VPSVDTDGHGTRMA
-221 AVAAGNYFPEENF
+221 AIAAGNYFPEENF

-244 VVKVKQAKKYLR
+244 IVKVKPAKKYLR
-256 EFYLFPSEAELFQE
+256 EFYLFPAEAELFQE
-270 NDIMMGVD
+270 NDIMTGMD
-278 FAVRTANDRKLPL
+278 FAVRIANDRRMPL
-291 SVCLGIG
+291 SLCLGIG
-298 SSQGAHIGRNPL
+298 SSQGAHIGKNPL
-310 SIYVDY
+310 SLYVDY
-316 ASQFSRISVSIAA
+316 ISQYSLISVSIAA

-335 RHHYAGRLTH
+335 RHHYAGRLTD

-357 NKEPGFTL
+357 NKEPGFTM

-384 EILDISASLGDVT
+384 EILDISASLGEVT
-397 QELSFIFVETRVE
+397 QELSFVFVETRVK

-418 QTGYTLAYFRFIQP
+418 QTGYTLVYFQFIQP
-432 AAGIWRIFVQGRDGQ
+432 APGIWRIFVRGRDGQ
-447 NVEFHMWL
+447 NVGFHIWL

-515 VATPGVQIRVPQLNG
+515 VAAPGVQIRVPQLNG
-530 LYGLASGTSLSA
+530 LYGNASGTSLSA

-556 VVRGNQ
+556 VIRGNQ

-577 AKREDRLTYPNRD
+577 AEREERMQYPNRD
-590 WGFGEDVIIK
+590 WGFGRMD
-600 LQLRKVSKI
+600 LY
-609 NGFHTFFQNRNQA
+609 HTFE
-622 ILLEI
+622 LLA

>member
-16 DQWQEMEAAEPKKRA
+16 DQWLEMEAAEPKKRA

-43 QLSVQAVVSPAQ
+43 QLSGQAVVSPAQ

-60 DFVVKYMGDFQKDLG
+60 DFIVKYMGDFQVDLG
-75 DVPGLI
+75 NVPGLI

-98 IDALNISTYSY
+98 IGVLNISTYSY

-115 YTHMDFGSLSA
+115 YTHMDLGSLSA

-185 YGRVFWKNDIDRALA
+185 YGRVFWKNDIDQALA

-270 NDIMMGVD
+270 NDIMMGMD

-316 ASQFSRISVSIAA
+316 ASQFSLISASIAA

-357 NKEPGFTL
+357 NKEPGFTM

-397 QELSFIFVETRVE
+397 QELSFVFVETRVE

-515 VATPGVQIRVPQLNG
+515 VAAPGVQIRVPQLNG

-590 WGFGEDVIIK
+590 WGFGRMD
-600 LQLRKVSKI
+600 LY
-609 NGFHTFFQNRNQA
+609 HTFE
-622 ILLEI
+622 LLT

>member
-1 MKKERSE
+1 
-8 FREKLMDT
+8 
-16 DQWQEMEAAEPKKRA
+16 ME
-31 LAGGDEKSGNKD
+31 NKD
-43 QLSVQAVVSPAQ
+43 AGNLGMQESVSPAQ

-60 DFVVKYMGDFQKDLG
+60 DFIVKYMGNFQEDLG
-75 DVPGLI
+75 DVPGFS
-81 FQKINA
+81 FQKING

-98 IDALNISTYSY
+98 IGTLNINTYSY

-115 YTHMDFGSLSA
+115 YTHMDLGSLSA

-140 KGQGTAIAIVDSG
+140 KGSGTAVAVVDSG

-159 LFQNEMGS
+159 VFQNEMGS

-175 TLEGDGTEVP
+175 TLEGDGKEVP
-185 YGRVFWKNDIDRALA
+185 YGRVFWKKDIDQALA
-200 SENPLEI
+200 SRNPLEM
-207 VPSTDTNGHGTRMA
+207 VPSVDTDGHGTRMA
-221 AVAAGNYFPEENF
+221 AIAAGNYFPEENF

-244 VVKVKQAKKYLR
+244 IVKVKPAKKYLR
-256 EFYLFPSEAELFQE
+256 EFYLFPAEAELFQE
-270 NDIMMGVD
+270 NDIMTGMD
-278 FAVRTANDRKLPL
+278 FAVRIANDRRMPL
-291 SVCLGIG
+291 SLCLGIG
-298 SSQGAHIGRNPL
+298 SSQGAHIGKNPL
-310 SIYVDY
+310 SLYVDY
-316 ASQFSRISVSIAA
+316 ISQYSLISVSIAA

-335 RHHYAGRLTH
+335 RHHYAGRLTD

-357 NKEPGFTL
+357 NKEPGFTM

-384 EILDISASLGDVT
+384 EILDISASLGEVT
-397 QELSFIFVETRVE
+397 QELSFVFVETRVK

-418 QTGYTLAYFRFIQP
+418 QTGYTLVYFQFIQP
-432 AAGIWRIFVQGRDGQ
+432 APGIWRIFVRGRDGQ
-447 NVEFHMWL
+447 NVGFHMWL

-515 VATPGVQIRVPQLNG
+515 VAAPGVQIRVPQLNG
-530 LYGLASGTSLSA
+530 LYGNASGTSLSA

-556 VVRGNQ
+556 VIRGNQ

-577 AKREDRLTYPNRD
+577 AEREERMQYPNRD
-590 WGFGEDVIIK
+590 WGFGRMD
-600 LQLRKVSKI
+600 LY
-609 NGFHTFFQNRNQA
+609 HTFE
-622 ILLEI
+622 LLA